1 MGFNVRT
8 HWHAVGTHVQVAQQG
23 RIQVPDIEGR
33 TTGDRDRYCIGRP
46 PSQHQVQLTVTR
58 TGTGSE
64 ARLGETLIVD
74 HTVVTIYAPSPSSEP
89 DRAKP
94 FLLNFKFRSRTHEL
108 GNRARAKR
116 THFVS

>member
-1 MGFNVRT
+1 MRFNVRT

-33 TTGDRDRYCIGRP
+33 TRGGRDRYCIGRP

-64 ARLGETLIVD
+64 ARLGDETLIVD
-74 HTVVTIYAPSPSSEP
+74 HSYDICTVSVL
-89 DRAKP
+89 AKP
-94 FLLNFKFRSRTHEL
+94 INLNFRSRTYEL

-116 THFVS
+116 THLVS